1 MFPFAGCYNLTKTF
15 IAFLLMLTERSMLRV
30 KQIMSRPVISVTPDT
45 LVKDASALLVLKNI
59 SGVPVVDSQKIVGMF
74 SEADVL
80 RSLKT
85 TKKDLRLIYPSI
97 SSLGIAFQ
105 EEVTQR
111 EIIDAY
117 NEIGMKQVKEVMTR
131 DVDTVGPEMTLNEVI
146 GKMVEKGVITLPVV
160 DKGSI
165 VGIVTRGD
173 VMRGLAIEQPLAA
186 PRGL

>member
-1 MFPFAGCYNLTKTF
+1 MFPVVRCYNLPKTF
-15 IAFLLMLTERSMLRV
+15 IAFLLMLTERNMLKV
-30 KQIMSRPVISVTPDT
+30 KQIMSRRVITVTPDT

-59 SGVPVVDSQKIVGMF
+59 SGVPVVDGQRIVGMF

-85 TKKDLRLIYPSI
+85 TKMDLKLIYPSI
-97 SSLGIAFQ
+97 SPLGIAFQ

-117 NEIGMKQVKEVMTR
+117 NEIGKKEVKEVMSR
-131 DVDTVGPEMTLNEVI
+131 DVDTVGPETALNEII
-146 GKMVEKGVITLPVV
+146 GKMVQKGVITVPVV
-160 DKGSI
+160 DKGTI
-165 VGIVTRGD
+165 VGVVTRGD
-173 VMRGLAIEQPLAA
+173 VIRGLALEQPLAT

>member
-1 MFPFAGCYNLTKTF
+1 MNPLLECYNLPKTF
-15 IAFLLMLTERSMLRV
+15 IAFLLMLTKRSMLKV
-30 KQIMSRPVISVTPDT
+30 KQIMSRPAITVTPDT

-59 SGVPVVDSQKIVGMF
+59 SGVPVVESQRIVGMF

-117 NEIGMKQVKEVMTR
+117 NEVGMKPVKEVMTQ
-131 DVDTVGPEMTLNEVI
+131 DVDIVGPDMALNEVI
-146 GKMVEKGVITLPVV
+146 AKMVQKGVITVPVV
-160 DKGSI
+160 DKGTI
-165 VGIVTRGD
+165 VGVVTRGD
-173 VMRGLAIEQPLAA
+173 VMRGLAIEQTLAK
-186 PRGL
+186 PKEP

>member
-1 MFPFAGCYNLTKTF
+1 MSPIVGCYNLPKTF
-15 IAFLLMLTERSMLRV
+15 IAFLLMFTARSMLKV

-59 SGVPVVDSQKIVGMF
+59 SGVPVVDGQRIVGMF

-80 RSLKT
+80 RSLKM
-85 TKKDLRLIYPSI
+85 TKKDLKLIYPSI
-97 SSLGIAFQ
+97 SPLGIAFQ

-117 NEIGMKQVKEVMTR
+117 NEIGNKQVKEVMSQ
-131 DVDTVGPEMTLNEVI
+131 DVDTVGPEMTLNEVVT
-146 GKMVEKGVITLPVV
+146 KMVQKGIITVPVV
-160 DKGSI
+160 DKGTI
-165 VGIVTRGD
+165 VGVVTRGD
-173 VMRGLAIEQPLAA
+173 VLRGLAIEQPLAT